1 MKKNPEWL
9 KSLAYNTEDTSR
21 KAGQYFNKI
30 KKSSTAKE
38 EEKEEEKEEGQG
50 LAVPHFQ
57 KPL

>member
-38 EEKEEEKEEGQG
+38 EEKEEGQG

>member
-30 KKSSTAKE
+30 KKISTAKE
-38 EEKEEEKEEGQG
+38 EEKEEGQALQCHIFKNLCRVG
-50 LAVPHFQ
+50 
-57 KPL
+57 